1 VSTIEPL
8 EPLEPVLAQRA
19 IAEVIGTFILV
30 FLGCGAA
37 VALTSSAPGAAPLQ
51 FTGIALGFGLG
62 IAGAIYATGHISGG
76 HLNPAVS
83 IALTLIGR
91 FRPGDLPAYI
101 GAQLVGAALAA
112 LALKGV
118 FPDVDSVGNNA
129 LADGVSV
136 GSGLLAEAVMT
147 AVFLFVIVSVATDIR
162 VTPGFAALA
171 IGLTLAA
178 IHLVGIPV
186 TGTSVNPARTFGPD
200 LITGDWD
207 HFWLFVVGPC
217 VGAAIGALAYE
228 AVRPDRPVR
237 RPDHRDR
244 RPDPAAGRPDREGRR
259 PEREGRRPER
269 EGRRPEREG
278 RRPEREGRPPRSSEP
293 ETW

>member
-1 VSTIEPL
+1 MSTIEPL
-8 EPLEPVLAQRA
+8 EPVDPPLAQRA
-19 IAEVIGTFILV
+19 IAEAIGTFILV

-62 IAGAIYATGHISGG
+62 IAGAIYATGHVSGG

-91 FRPGDLPAYI
+91 FRVADLPAYV
-101 GAQLVGAALAA
+101 GAQLVGAVLGA

-118 FPDVDSVGNNA
+118 FPDVNSVGNNA
-129 LADGVSV
+129 LARGVSV
-136 GSGLLAEAVMT
+136 GSGLLAEGVMT
-147 AVFLFVIVSVATDIR
+147 AVFLFVIVGVATDRR

-186 TGTSVNPARTFGPD
+186 TGTSVNPARTFGPN
-200 LITGDWD
+200 LVTGDWD
-207 HFWLFVVGPC
+207 HFWIFLVGPI
-217 VGAAIGALAYE
+217 VGAAIGALAYQ
-228 AVRPDRPVR
+228 AVRPDRDLPRRHDREREPR
-237 RPDHRDR
+237 RP
-244 RPDPAAGRPDREGRR
+244 RPS
-259 PEREGRRPER
+259 ER
-269 EGRRPEREG
+269 
-278 RRPEREGRPPRSSEP
+278 SAL
-293 ETW
+293 